1 MSTDPAETIA
11 LSRFRVIADA
21 TNPRLSPAERGQIV
35 RELARQSHEQP
46 DGSSR
51 VYSRG
56 TLDRWVRAYR
66 DQGLDGLKP
75 QPRADIGAVR
85 HHPEFLEEAARL
97 RHELPARSAAQ
108 ISAILLARHGVR
120 VAQRTIRAHLQRR
133 GLGRGS
139 APSAGL
145 EGQDRATPAGGRP
158 GENPARQL
166 RSDHTDRNAGLR
178 HADAAGSTRATSLG
192 GHWTPTR

>member
-1 MSTDPAETIA
+1 MTASLLKEVPMSTDPAETIA

-108 ISAILLARHGVR
+108 ISAILLAPWCSCGPAHHPRAPAAPRPWAGSAGR
-120 VAQRTIRAHLQRR
+120 RISQLWSLRGRSAQRTLDRGRA
-133 GLGRGS
+133 GR
-139 APSAGL
+139 
-145 EGQDRATPAGGRP
+145 
-158 GENPARQL
+158 
-166 RSDHTDRNAGLR
+166 
-178 HADAAGSTRATSLG
+178 
-192 GHWTPTR
+192 